1 MALSKYNTV
10 SEAVAS
16 GDRAEILKAQAD
28 KLSKAI
34 DESTS
39 DRDLSSLNLR
49 MIQILQ
55 ELEAVAPQKKET
67 AAEKRKRE
75 SKEKKVKEAKKN
87 DD

>member
-1 MALSKYNTV
+1 MALSKYDSV

-55 ELEAVAPQKKET
+55 ELEVAAPQQKTT
-67 AAEKRKRE
+67 AADKHKAKRTRTKPGANLD
-75 SKEKKVKEAKKN
+75 AK
-87 DD
+87 

>member
-1 MALSKYNTV
+1 MALSKYDSV

-16 GDRAEILKAQAD
+16 GDRAEILRAQAD

-55 ELEAVAPQKKET
+55 ELEVAAPQKKDT
-67 AAEKRKRE
+67 AADKHKAKRTRTKPG
-75 SKEKKVKEAKKN
+75 AKP
-87 DD
+87 DDK